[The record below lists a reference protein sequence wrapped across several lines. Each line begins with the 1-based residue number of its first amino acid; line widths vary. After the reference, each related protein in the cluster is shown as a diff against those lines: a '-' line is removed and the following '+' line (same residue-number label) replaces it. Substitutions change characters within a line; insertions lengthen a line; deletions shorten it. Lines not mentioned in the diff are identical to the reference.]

1 MSSLLKRFAAGVS
14 AVALTGSG
22 LAYAQSDGDADGE
35 SQDIDTIDVIG
46 TLADHNS
53 VSALPVQVLSGD
65 ALANRRQGGLG
76 ETLAGLPGV
85 HLDSFGAG
93 ASRPVIRGQTVPRIE
108 VLSDGANMF
117 DVSSVSPDHAIASE
131 PLLLDGIEVLRGPA
145 AALYGGNAL
154 NGAVNLID
162 GKVPTAL
169 PESGL
174 SGGWEAR
181 YGTGDNERAFAG
193 RATAGGGPF
202 AIHVEGFTRTS
213 DNYAVPEAFG
223 SDELTD
229 SYAEGAGYAIGAS
242 WITSKGHIGAAY
254 SRQDGEYGLPGHSHS
269 NAVCHTHGADLHCEA
284 HDEFSDPYQSSDGH
298 TAYIN
303 LRSDRVDVRADYDDL
318 LPGISHAR
326 MRLSYTD
333 YQHNEID
340 GPILF
345 SEYTNEVYDGRVELT
360 HAPFFGFTGTF
371 GTQYTDG
378 TFAGLDSNLIVDN
391 TQITELYI
399 ALTRYAPPVET
410 KTENRAIFLSESRA
424 FGPVDVEFAI
434 RKDWREVT
442 RPVPEIEEFVRPGF
456 EILLPLFVSLY
467 GEDWIGQ
474 FREPAAARYA
484 GDNPDV
490 ETDTLSASFGATWNL
505 DRGRA
510 VAVSLA
516 HSERAPSVRELYAYG
531 NNLATNSY
539 EVGLTQTTRAS
550 SGFPEISTDVI
561 EKSDTINL
569 TFRDTE
575 GPTRFEIGIFH
586 QDVEN
591 YIFAR
596 HIETEYATGIPHNYL
611 VYVAADARFTGI
623 DGQVSH
629 RLSPES
635 TLVVFGDY
643 VHADLTDE
651 DDNLPRI
658 PPARLGARYEW
669 ESGPVFAELEYYRT
683 FEQDRVAVYE
693 SETDG
698 YDMVNATLTYRLGA
712 GSSHPTEL
720 FLRATNLTDELAYV
734 HTSFVKAQSPL
745 RGRNFVMGA
754 RMTF

>member
-424 FGPVDVEFAI
+424 FGRSMWNSPSARTGGRSPGRSRRSKSSCGRVSRSCFPFSSRFTARI
-434 RKDWREVT
+434 GSGSSGS
-442 RPVPEIEEFVRPGF
+442 RPQRAMPGTIPTWKRTPCPRRSGRPG
-456 EILLPLFVSLY
+456 IST
-467 GEDWIGQ
+467 GG
-474 FREPAAARYA
+474 
-484 GDNPDV
+484 
-490 ETDTLSASFGATWNL
+490 
-505 DRGRA
+505 
-510 VAVSLA
+510 
-516 HSERAPSVRELYAYG
+516 APSPSRLRIRSGLPACVSSMPT
-531 NNLATNSY
+531 ATIW
-539 EVGLTQTTRAS
+539 R
-550 SGFPEISTDVI
+550 P
-561 EKSDTINL
+561 
-569 TFRDTE
+569 
-575 GPTRFEIGIFH
+575 
-586 QDVEN
+586 
-591 YIFAR
+591 
-596 HIETEYATGIPHNYL
+596 IPMRS
-611 VYVAADARFTGI
+611 V
-623 DGQVSH
+623 
-629 RLSPES
+629 
-635 TLVVFGDY
+635 
-643 VHADLTDE
+643 
-651 DDNLPRI
+651 
-658 PPARLGARYEW
+658 
-669 ESGPVFAELEYYRT
+669 
-683 FEQDRVAVYE
+683 
-693 SETDG
+693 
-698 YDMVNATLTYRLGA
+698 
-712 GSSHPTEL
+712 
-720 FLRATNLTDELAYV
+720 
-734 HTSFVKAQSPL
+734 
-745 RGRNFVMGA
+745 
-754 RMTF
+754 